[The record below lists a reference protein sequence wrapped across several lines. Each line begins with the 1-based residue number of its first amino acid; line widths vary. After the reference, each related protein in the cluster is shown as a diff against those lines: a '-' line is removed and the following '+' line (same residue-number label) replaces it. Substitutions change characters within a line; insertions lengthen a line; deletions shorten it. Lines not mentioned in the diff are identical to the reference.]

1 MNLDNTKRQGVILK
15 NYKKMNKFNKLFRN
29 TNVNKDV
36 LKKYN
41 ILIPKIRKRETIIRR
56 KNRFTDEVVIITGA
70 SSGIGKACAFEF
82 ADEGAKVILA
92 ARREN
97 ELKKVENQI
106 KEQGGEA
113 LSVKTDVRNIEDCKN
128 LINKTIE
135 KFGKIDVLI
144 NNAGISMRAT
154 FEDLD
159 LQVIKELMDT
169 NFYGAVYCT
178 KFALP
183 YLLKQKGTVIGISSI
198 SGLTPLPG
206 RIAYSA
212 SKHAMDGFFNTLRLE
227 NKKKGLNVLVVHP
240 SFTSSNIRNTA
251 LNKNGKPQKET
262 PRNEEKMMS
271 AERVAQIITKATL
284 KRERDLILTP
294 QGKLVVWLHKNFP
307 SITDRIILNEMA
319 KEPDSP
325 F

>member
-1 MNLDNTKRQGVILK
+1 MS
-15 NYKKMNKFNKLFRN
+15 KFNKLLSN
-29 TNVNKDV
+29 TNVSRDI

-41 ILIPKIRKRETIIRR
+41 ILIPRIRKRETVIRF
-56 KNRFTDEVVIITGA
+56 KNKFANEVVIITGA

-82 ADEGAKVILA
+82 ANEGAKVVLA

-106 KEQGGEA
+106 KKLGGEA
-113 LSVKTDVRNIEDCKN
+113 ISIKTDVKKIEDCKN
-128 LINKTIE
+128 LIDKTIE
-135 KFGKIDVLI
+135 KYGQVNVLI

-154 FEDLD
+154 FEDLK
-159 LQVIKELMDT
+159 LEVIKELMDT

-206 RIAYSA
+206 RTAYSA
-212 SKHAMDGFFNTLRLE
+212 SKHAMVGFLNTLRLE
-227 NKKKGLNVLVVHP
+227 NKKKGLNVLIVHP
-240 SFTSSNIRNTA
+240 GFTTSNIRNTA

-262 PRNEEKMMS
+262 PRNEDEMMS
-271 AERVAQIITKATL
+271 AERVAQIIAKATL

-307 SITDRIILNEMA
+307 GITDRIILNEMV